1 MVAMENIKDLLEKF
15 ISKNRINKAD
25 EGDVI
30 KDNWE
35 KIAGDLAKGT
45 KPFKYDKKKLFI
57 YAENSVIMSEIT
69 YKKRVLKSR
78 INAYFKKDTVK
89 EIIARMRQ

>member
-1 MVAMENIKDLLEKF
+1 VFMDNIKDLIEKF
-15 ISKNRINKAD
+15 VNKNKIDKVD
-25 EGDVI
+25 EGDI
-30 KDNWE
+30 MKDNWE

-45 KPFKYDKKKLFI
+45 MPFKYDKKKLFL

-69 YKKRVLKSR
+69 YKKRLLKNR
-78 INAYFKKDTVK
+78 INAYFKKETVK

>member
-1 MVAMENIKDLLEKF
+1 MDSIKNLLEKF
-15 ISKNRINKAD
+15 VSKNRIDKAD
-25 EGDVI
+25 DGDVI
-30 KDNWE
+30 KDNWD

-57 YAENSVIMSEIT
+57 YAENSVIMSELT
-69 YKKRVLKSR
+69 YKKRVLKGR
-78 INAYFKKDTVK
+78 INAYFKKEIVK

>member
-1 MVAMENIKDLLEKF
+1 MDNIKDLIEKF
-15 ISKNRINKAD
+15 VSKNKIDKVD
-25 EGDVI
+25 TGDII

-57 YAENSVIMSEIT
+57 YTENSVIMSEIT

-78 INAYFKKDTVK
+78 INAYFKQETVK
-89 EIIARMRQ
+89 EIISRMRQ

>member
-1 MVAMENIKDLLEKF
+1 MDSIKNLLDKF
-15 ISKNRINKAD
+15 ISRNRIDKVD
-25 EGDVI
+25 MGDTI

-69 YKKRVLKSR
+69 YKKRVLKAR
-78 INAYFKKDTVK
+78 INAYFKSDAVKD
-89 EIIARMRQ
+89 IIARMRQ

>member
-1 MVAMENIKDLLEKF
+1 MDSIKNLLDKF
-15 ISKNRINKAD
+15 ISKNRIDKAD
-25 EGDVI
+25 MGDTI

-69 YKKRVLKSR
+69 YKKRVLKAR
-78 INAYFKKDTVK
+78 INAYLKVDAVK

>member
-1 MVAMENIKDLLEKF
+1 LDSIKNLLDKF
-15 ISKNRINKAD
+15 ISRNRIDKVD
-25 EGDVI
+25 LGDTI

-69 YKKRVLKSR
+69 YKKRVLKAR
-78 INAYFKKDTVK
+78 INAYFKIDAVK

>member
-1 MVAMENIKDLLEKF
+1 MDSIKNLLEKF
-15 ISKNRINKAD
+15 VSKNRIDKAD
-25 EGDVI
+25 DGDVI
-30 KDNWE
+30 KDNWD

-69 YKKRVLKSR
+69 YKKRVLKAR
-78 INAYFKKDTVK
+78 INAYFKKEIVK

>member
-1 MVAMENIKDLLEKF
+1 MEVDNIKDLIEKF
-15 ISKNRINKAD
+15 VSKNKIDKID
-25 EGDVI
+25 TGDLI

-69 YKKRVLKSR
+69 YKKRVLKAR
-78 INAYFKKDTVK
+78 INAYFRKETVK
-89 EIIARMRQ
+89 EIITRMRQ

>member
-1 MVAMENIKDLLEKF
+1 MDSIKNLLEKF
-15 ISKNRINKAD
+15 VSKNRIDKAD
-25 EGDVI
+25 YGDVI
-30 KDNWE
+30 KDNWDR
-35 KIAGDLAKGT
+35 IAGDLAKGT

-69 YKKRVLKSR
+69 YKKRVLKAR
-78 INAYFKKDTVK
+78 INAYFKKETVK